1 MSISW
6 KRTNP
11 YHYKEDIQSYNNIQ
25 KVSFHQWLT
34 SCCTDPVM
42 ILYYA
47 VPGLLGCLS
56 SACTWHQK
64 QFSSNRASRQHQPKH
79 LLQKDGKYKTLLNNC
94 VFKVSFDNLW
104 YLLTQGSRSFIFK
117 EAAFFSNVDSK
128 KESRWKKNVWRKT
141 TVEFKVAIFATFFN
155 WFELWDQQFL
165 VNFVFLC
172 KILKIL
178 ST

>member
-1 MSISW
+1 MRAFDLIIVLKKTKIRPLNFNSQHCQFPEREQILIIT
-6 KRTNP
+6 KRIHNYTNIN
-11 YHYKEDIQSYNNIQ
+11 HTESYNNIQ
-25 KVSFHQWLT
+25 NVSFHQWLT

-128 KESRWKKNVWRKT
+128 KESRWKKKCMT
-141 TVEFKVAIFATFFN
+141 
-155 WFELWDQQFL
+155 
-165 VNFVFLC
+165 
-172 KILKIL
+172 
-178 ST
+178 

>member
-1 MSISW
+1 M
-6 KRTNP
+6 
-11 YHYKEDIQSYNNIQ
+11 
-25 KVSFHQWLT
+25 SFHQWLT

-47 VPGLLGCLS
+47 VPALLGCLS

-64 QFSSNRASRQHQPKH
+64 HFSSNRASRQHQPKH

-117 EAAFFSNVDSK
+117 EAAFFSKVDSK
-128 KESRWKKNVWRKT
+128 KESRWKKMYDVKQLLSSKLPCLHFFKLIW
-141 TVEFKVAIFATFFN
+141 TVD
-155 WFELWDQQFL
+155 LWD
-165 VNFVFLC
+165 
-172 KILKIL
+172 
-178 ST
+178 